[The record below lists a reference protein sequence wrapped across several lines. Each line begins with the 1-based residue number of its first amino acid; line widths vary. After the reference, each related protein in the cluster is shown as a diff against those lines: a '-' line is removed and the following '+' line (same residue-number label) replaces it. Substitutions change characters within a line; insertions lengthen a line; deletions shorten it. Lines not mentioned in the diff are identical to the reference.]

1 MNWRKT
7 QAGAGAVAGTILP
20 MTSPCTGW
28 KLQTELR
35 RIKPGLMS
43 PTWLDQLERNL
54 EERLDAFLRSNPDQD
69 RMLRE
74 QHLQDR
80 QRDLSSRRDQ
90 MQIQA
95 KDLRRQLLSLAEQV
109 QAWGERTKKARNAG
123 ADDLALRAEKHVN
136 NLMNQ
141 GRDLWNELDE
151 LGRNFRDLDQQ
162 ISLLNQKASQ
172 QGGDR
177 SLDEDWALFEA
188 HQELEE
194 LRRSQGLS

>member
-1 MNWRKT
+1 
-7 QAGAGAVAGTILP
+7 
-20 MTSPCTGW
+20 
-28 KLQTELR
+28 
-35 RIKPGLMS
+35 MS
-43 PTWLDQLERNL
+43 LSWLDQLEQNL
-54 EERLDAFLRSNPDQD
+54 EDRLNAFLQSNPDQD
-69 RMLRE
+69 RLLQE

-95 KDLRRQLLSLAEQV
+95 RDLRRQLLSLAEQV
-109 QAWGERTKKARNAG
+109 QAWGERTNKARDAG

-136 NLMNQ
+136 SLMDQ

-162 ISLLNQKASQ
+162 ISRLNQKASQ
-172 QGGDR
+172 QRGHR

-188 HQELEE
+188 HQELED
-194 LRRSQGLS
+194 LRRRQGLS

>member
-1 MNWRKT
+1 
-7 QAGAGAVAGTILP
+7 
-20 MTSPCTGW
+20 
-28 KLQTELR
+28 
-35 RIKPGLMS
+35 MS

-69 RMLRE
+69 RLVQE

-80 QRDLSSRRDQ
+80 QRDLNSRRDQ

-95 KDLRRQLLSLAEQV
+95 KDLRRQLLSLAAQV
-109 QAWGERTKKARNAG
+109 QAWGERTKKARKAG
-123 ADDLALRAEKHVN
+123 ADDLALRAEKHLN
-136 NLMNQ
+136 SLMDQ

-151 LGRNFRDLDQQ
+151 LGRTFRGLDQQ
-162 ISLLNQKASQ
+162 ISHLNQKASQ
-172 QGGDR
+172 QQGHR

-194 LRRSQGLS
+194 LRRRQGLS